1 MKLSLKALLLKSLAL
16 TTLAGAVAFVIPAR
30 AEAQG
35 FGVAVQFGNP
45 YPVAYGPRYGDPF
58 RHDDW
63 RRHEEWVR
71 QQEWLRHQQWE
82 RANRGYGRPPFGFY
96 R

>member
-1 MKLSLKALLLKSLAL
+1 MKLSLKALLLKSLAI
-16 TTLAGAVAFVIPAR
+16 TTLAGAVAFVTPAK

-35 FGVAVQFGNP
+35 FGVAVHFGNP
-45 YPVAYGPRYGDPF
+45 YPVAYGFGDPY
-58 RHDDW
+58 RHDAWRQHEAWVRQQDW
-63 RRHEEWVR
+63 LRHEEW
-71 QQEWLRHQQWE
+71 Q